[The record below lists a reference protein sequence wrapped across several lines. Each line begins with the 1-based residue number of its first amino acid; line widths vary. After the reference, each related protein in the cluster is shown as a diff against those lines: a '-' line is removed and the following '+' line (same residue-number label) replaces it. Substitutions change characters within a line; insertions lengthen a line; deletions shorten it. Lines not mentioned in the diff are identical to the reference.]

1 MSGASVA
8 AVYGAF
14 QVASSVANAMGNYG
28 EQKRLE
34 KLNQYNS
41 AVTAERIKA
50 LNYEEAMNETLRRLN
65 AYSEIGAGKNAMS
78 STGNIGSSA
87 DAAVINAYMNLAGD
101 LAAMSFNYENERV
114 DLRTERNNYLYHAMI
129 AKAQKKSAII
139 GGTLGAGGSALQAYS
154 GYSAA
159 GGKYGAG
166 SKYWDVASYYDEYGD
181 LQETWHKGVFS
192 DVFGSTNSNNSG
204 WAQAVKVG
212 RAYDSNGNVV
222 SSKRKSVL

>member
-34 KLNQYNS
+34 KINQHNADVVS
-41 AVTAERIKA
+41 ERIKA

-65 AYSEIGAGKNAMS
+65 AYSEIGAGKNLMS

-87 DAAVINAYMNLAGD
+87 DAAVINAYRNLAGD
-101 LAAMSFNYENERV
+101 LSAMSFNYENERI
-114 DLRTERNNYLYHAMI
+114 DLRSERNNYWYQAMI

-139 GGTLGAGGSALQAYS
+139 GGTLSTGGAALQAYS

-159 GGKYGAG
+159 GGKYGAD
-166 SKYWDVASYYDEYGD
+166 SDYWKVASYYDEYGD
-181 LQETWHKGVFS
+181 LQKTWHGGIFS
-192 DVFGSTNSNNSG
+192 DAFGSNKSSKSG
-204 WAQAVKVG
+204 WAEAVKVG
-212 RAYDSNGNVV
+212 RAYDSKGNVV